1 MKLYLTKNEIVSC
14 IERWIKTGSILE
26 HERSKIVEL
35 KVRINKVGVSDK
47 MLNKLLNGYN
57 KDIKVYVVH
66 GLQRLKLLVRLH
78 SHCIT
83 FVDSNLF
90 IDIKFKGQEVVK

>member
-1 MKLYLTKNEIVSC
+1 MKLYLTKNEVVSC
-14 IERWIKTGSILE
+14 IETWVKSGSILDRE
-26 HERSKIVEL
+26 HSKIVEL

-47 MLNKLLNGYN
+47 ILNKLLNGYN

-66 GLQRLKLLVRLH
+66 GLQLIKLLVRMETRQ
-78 SHCIT
+78 IT
-83 FVDSNLF
+83 FVDSNLY